1 MIDLH
6 SHVLPGVDDGPA
18 DLDGSLALLRA
29 AAAAGTETIVATPH
43 VREDYLEGPDAIEP
57 AVEELQDSVDAERLR
72 VEVVPGAEV
81 AGTMLM
87 DLDETA
93 LRRLCL
99 GGGTYILIESPYS
112 RLPIHFANSV
122 FDLQVRGF
130 RPVLAHPERCAA
142 FLDDRSL
149 LVEILERGVF
159 TSVTAGSMAGQ
170 FGGTVQ
176 DMTAWMFAE
185 GFVTNVASDAHD
197 THKRPPGLARG
208 FEKLDELLP
217 GLGEQV
223 DWYTRASPAAM
234 LAGEE
239 LPERPEPPRRR
250 LTSFAKL
257 MRPLRQRSRR

>member
-29 AAAAGTETIVATPH
+29 AAASGTDTIVATPH
-43 VREDYLEGPDAIEP
+43 VREDYLEGPESIEP
-57 AVEELQDSVDAERLR
+57 AVEELQDSVDAEQLR
-72 VEVVPGAEV
+72 VEIVPGAEV

-87 DLDETA
+87 DLDEAA

-99 GGGTYILIESPYS
+99 GGGPYILIESPYS
-112 RLPIHFANSV
+112 RLPIHFADSV

-130 RPVLAHPERCAA
+130 RPMLAHPERCAA

-149 LVEILERGVF
+149 LVELLERGVL
-159 TSVTAGSMAGQ
+159 TSVTAGSMTGQ

-176 DMTAWMFAE
+176 DMTAWLFAE
-185 GFVTNVASDAHD
+185 GHVTNVASDAHD
-197 THKRPPGLARG
+197 TYKRPPGLARG

-217 GLGEQV
+217 GLAEQV
-223 DWYTRASPAAM
+223 DWYTREAPAAM
-234 LAGEE
+234 LAGDE
-239 LPERPEPPRRR
+239 LPDRPEPPARRQGSLAR
-250 LTSFAKL
+250 L
-257 MRPLRQRSRR
+257 MRPLRARSRG